1 MDGEV
6 EGTVGNLY
14 RHPSGDSKLQILLTK
29 GGFAWIEG
37 EKVFEENVHGLT
49 LSQGDPVAVT
59 LRREDGMN
67 FVTEFRALLK
77 GEHV

>member
-1 MDGEV
+1 M
-6 EGTVGNLY
+6 GNLY